1 MHPDL
6 IARTCG
12 SIGVLGVLVYIGV
25 LGTPKFIITPQQNFE
40 SVMLSI
46 QVNDRPPETS
56 AGIVPPPPE
65 EEQVKE
71 PEPEPEPAMVA
82 HEPEPVKEQ
91 LPEPP
96 PPEPPAPA
104 EPPAPPPPP
113 EKPAPV
119 KQELKP
125 KPEPQKPEPVKQPEP
140 KKQQPVKQKPEPT
153 KPKAEKQPERPAP
166 VKPAPA
172 REVPKAAG
180 PVGSPP
186 PAAADNA
193 AQDEASARQINAQLA
208 SLLVKEIRSKLHYP
222 RNAVRRKLEGTVMVE
237 FIVKNGVVVNF
248 NIEKSSGH
256 RILDE
261 AASKLAR
268 SLIRF
273 NTRLDAMSN
282 RVLIPIKYE
291 LL

>member
-71 PEPEPEPAMVA
+71 PEPEPATVAPEPD
-82 HEPEPVKEQ
+82 PVKEQ
-91 LPEPP
+91 MPEPQ
-96 PPEPPAPA
+96 PPEPPAPS
-104 EPPAPPPPP
+104 EPQAPPPPP

-125 KPEPQKPEPVKQPEP
+125 KPEPEKPEPVKHTEP
-140 KKQQPVKQKPEPT
+140 KKQPVKQKPEPT
-153 KPKAEKQPERPAP
+153 KPKAEKQPELPAP

-172 REVPKAAG
+172 REPPTATG
-180 PVGSPP
+180 PVGSLP

>member
-71 PEPEPEPAMVA
+71 PEPEPATVAPEPD
-82 HEPEPVKEQ
+82 PVKEQ
-91 LPEPP
+91 MPEPQ
-96 PPEPPAPA
+96 PPEPPAPS
-104 EPPAPPPPP
+104 EPQAPPPPP

-125 KPEPQKPEPVKQPEP
+125 KPEPEKPEPVKHTEP
-140 KKQQPVKQKPEPT
+140 KKQPVKQKPEPT

-172 REVPKAAG
+172 REPPTATG
-180 PVGSPP
+180 PVGSLP